1 MQESTRR
8 RFMRTTAGVSVIG
21 VAGCLNGEEEEEPT
35 DDDEEDDEPTEEEQ
49 PEEVDY
55 EVWAIDQGTNTGY
68 VYAPDGEGS
77 YEEYD
82 TIDFN
87 EVGGDVPHMVDFS
100 SDYEYAVVG
109 CTGGARAAIVRTEDH
124 EIVDDIETGDGS
136 HFASFTPD
144 DEFIQ
149 VDVIGEGAIKRID
162 ADLENEE
169 FELLD
174 DEIDTNGLHE
184 SFENSDPICHQYTG
198 NGYSYHTLGPSYHDG
213 ALVVVDTEEFE
224 VERYF
229 THDVLPTNC
238 GTIPHPTEDKFYL
251 TGGLPSDPDA
261 EEGTVDAE
269 GVGEWYVVDTEENLP
284 IDTDGETVDEDDLDG
299 TIESEHLARDSRG
312 IDAHGFW
319 FTPDGGELWVFNRE
333 TNNGVVIDPE
343 DDEVIDEIDR
353 FGPAEHDDTDQRDA
367 PDIMWSSPDG
377 EKMFVTLR
385 GPNPLSGDPHAATGV
400 NPGFSVLDIESR
412 EIDEVI
418 QPDGDNPDSDFHGIG
433 VVPRAVDGEFTSPPW

>member
-1 MQESTRR
+1 
-8 RFMRTTAGVSVIG
+8 MRTTAGVSVIG

-149 VDVIGEGAIKRID
+149 VDVIGEGAIKPYRRRPRKRGVRAARRRDRHERSARI
-162 ADLENEE
+162 LR
-169 FELLD
+169 ELRPNLSPVHRKR
-174 DEIDTNGLHE
+174 L
-184 SFENSDPICHQYTG
+184 
-198 NGYSYHTLGPSYHDG
+198 
-213 ALVVVDTEEFE
+213 LVPHP
-224 VERYF
+224 RS
-229 THDVLPTNC
+229 VLP
-238 GTIPHPTEDKFYL
+238 
-251 TGGLPSDPDA
+251 
-261 EEGTVDAE
+261 
-269 GVGEWYVVDTEENLP
+269 
-284 IDTDGETVDEDDLDG
+284 
-299 TIESEHLARDSRG
+299 RRRSRG
-312 IDAHGFW
+312 
-319 FTPDGGELWVFNRE
+319 R
-333 TNNGVVIDPE
+333 
-343 DDEVIDEIDR
+343 
-353 FGPAEHDDTDQRDA
+353 
-367 PDIMWSSPDG
+367 
-377 EKMFVTLR
+377 
-385 GPNPLSGDPHAATGV
+385 
-400 NPGFSVLDIESR
+400 
-412 EIDEVI
+412 
-418 QPDGDNPDSDFHGIG
+418 
-433 VVPRAVDGEFTSPPW
+433 